1 MVKYRPALLGAALFV
16 LLLVIVL
23 VWTAWSPPPEEPLD
37 LSACLQAGDL
47 ERSPHQ
53 EGSPRSAEGAALTGE
68 EVWAPGDRVAL
79 TLTCSG
85 SRWQGWNYACSLAD
99 GAFQETGL
107 EVLLA
112 DGWYCVP
119 PFGDWA
125 MPEYFPL
132 EPGTAAA
139 PSTDG
144 YAALCPGR
152 YRLSVVVCGEE
163 GRKDMERLSFEFEV
177 VEAEV

>member
-1 MVKYRPALLGAALFV
+1 MVKHRPALLGAALFV
-16 LLLVIVL
+16 LLVIAL
-23 VWTAWSPPPEEPLD
+23 VWAPWSPAAEERPE
-37 LSACLQAGDL
+37 LSAYLQSGEL
-47 ERSPHQ
+47 VRSPRQ
-53 EGSPRSAEGAALTGE
+53 EDSPRSAEGAALTGE

-85 SRWQGWNYACSLAD
+85 SRWRGWNYAYSLAD
-99 GAFQETGL
+99 GVFQETGL
-107 EVLLA
+107 EVLLD

-125 MPEYFPL
+125 LPDYFPL

-139 PSTDG
+139 SSTDG

-163 GRKDMERLSFEFEV
+163 DRKDMERLSFEFEITEE
-177 VEAEV
+177 EAS